1 MAVTLAA
8 RMQLLGREKE
18 LASVTRAVGEARAGE
33 PRALGLFGEPGIGKS
48 ALLGAARA
56 SALEAGMLVLE
67 GRAAEHERSVPFGLV
82 VDALDDHVATL
93 HPRRVESVGPDLA
106 AVLPSAATAEAPAF
120 PAAGAAERFR
130 YHRAVRALLELLA
143 RERPVALLLD
153 DLHWADEASV
163 ELVLHLLR
171 RPPRG
176 PHLLAFAL
184 RPHEPAPRLLDA
196 ARTAPGWIHLAPGP
210 LADDAARELVDEL
223 PEQLRDRVVREAGGN
238 PLFLEELR
246 RVASAP
252 DGALPPTLMAA
263 VGLEIGAL

>member
-33 PRALGLFGEPGIGKS
+33 PRALGLFGEAGIGKS

-56 SALEAGMLVLE
+56 SALGAGMLVLE

-106 AVLPSAATAEAPAF
+106 AVLPSAATAAAPAA

-130 YHRAVRALLELLA
+130 YHRAVRALLELLS

-184 RPHEPAPRLLDA
+184 RPRARRGA
-196 ARTAPGWIHLAPGP
+196 ARG
-210 LADDAARELVDEL
+210 AAG
-223 PEQLRDRVVREAGGN
+223 AGGAGGRGH
-238 PLFLEELR
+238 PAVPRGAAAGGGRPR
-246 RVASAP
+246 RRSPADA
-252 DGALPPTLMAA
+252 DGRC
-263 VGLEIGAL
+263 